1 MNGRQAARAA
11 AKRIEEMSVTL
22 AFNKADIRD
31 YNLCIIHMINHG
43 SPCDFCEDKQ
53 ECQEAGKDVSIG
65 CDEWMLRHQPVV
77 PVPEGG
83 DVREGSEAGT
93 GDHLVFGVEEQR

>member
-31 YNLCIIHMINHG
+31 YNLCIAHMINHG
-43 SPCDFCEDKQ
+43 SPCDWCEDLA
-53 ECQEAGKDVSIG
+53 ECREAGKDTTIG
-65 CDEWMLRHQPVV
+65 CDDWMLRHQPVV

-83 DVREGSEAGT
+83 DQDGPESGRSDNA
-93 GDHLVFGVEEQR
+93 LQRVEEQ